1 MSSNRNLDEFIGF
14 NLLDNKSAAQAV
26 SWVLDGKNQGVR
38 LTFNQDEK
46 TQGYWS
52 QDITAD
58 VYSFEH
64 LKLNIEPI
72 FVQFND

>member
-14 NLLDNKSAAQAV
+14 NLVDNKSASQVV
-26 SWVLDGKNQGVR
+26 SWALNEQQKGVR
-38 LTFNQDEK
+38 LVFSQDET

-58 VYSFEH
+58 VYSFEN
-64 LKLNIEPI
+64 LKLDIDPVEITIRN
-72 FVQFND
+72 